1 MKFGQ
6 LIESNNRYIF
16 LQKSCRKWG
25 RKTSSSPF
33 LFFLKK
39 LYMINGDYV
48 KWSGAQFQY
57 ILMILNLAYNKSKL
71 YKTLDYWSWDM
82 LNFSFLEKGLGIVSP
97 PHFVYIFQQ
106 KCFSWYVLVTDQIS
120 LYDCLYFLRYWAICA
135 LHLFVNQAV
144 AP

>member
-6 LIESNNRYIF
+6 LIESNNRNIF

-25 RKTSSSPF
+25 RKTSSIPF
-33 LFFLKK
+33 LFSLKK
-39 LYMINGDYV
+39 LYMINDDYV

-97 PHFVYIFQQ
+97 PHFVYDFLTKMFLMLYSSNWPIF
-106 KCFSWYVLVTDQIS
+106 WLPLLLEI
-120 LYDCLYFLRYWAICA
+120 LGNMRIE
-135 LHLFVNQAV
+135 FVC
-144 AP
+144 

>member
-6 LIESNNRYIF
+6 LIVSNNRYIF
-16 LQKSCRKWG
+16 LQKSCIKWR
-25 RKTSSSPF
+25 RKTSSRPF

-82 LNFSFLEKGLGIVSP
+82 LNFIFSEKGLGIVCP
-97 PHFVYIFQQ
+97 PHFVYDFSTKMFLLICSSNWPIF
-106 KCFSWYVLVTDQIS
+106 
-120 LYDCLYFLRYWAICA
+120 
-135 LHLFVNQAV
+135 FVWLPLLLEILGNMCV
-144 AP
+144 AFVC